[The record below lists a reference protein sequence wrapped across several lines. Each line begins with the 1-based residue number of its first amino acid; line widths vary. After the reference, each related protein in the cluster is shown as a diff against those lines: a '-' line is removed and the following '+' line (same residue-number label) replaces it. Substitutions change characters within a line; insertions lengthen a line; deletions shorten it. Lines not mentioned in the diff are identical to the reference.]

1 MLGDIKSVTANRQN
15 LKDFGISVGIVLAII
30 GLLLLWKGR
39 DPYWFF
45 LGTAGLMITAGL
57 LLPTALKPLYYPWM
71 ILAIMVGWLM
81 TRIILSI
88 MYYAIVSPIGIGF
101 RLFGKKFL
109 ERKFDRNIITYWNER
124 KQSKKDLK
132 TLEDQF

>member
-1 MLGDIKSVTANRQN
+1 
-15 LKDFGISVGIVLAII
+15 
-30 GLLLLWKGR
+30 
-39 DPYWFF
+39 
-45 LGTAGLMITAGL
+45 MIPAGL

>member
-15 LKDFGISVGIVLAII
+15 LRDFGISVGIVLAII